1 MDLTNREIELLM
13 NWAHIVHRTMF
24 EHWPPIYQPPR
35 KTQPTKQQAMKDIEK
50 LYEKLENE
58 YNSRSQR
65 ELFSESW
72 DGRDD

>member
-1 MDLTNREIELLM
+1 MDLSNREIELLM
-13 NWAHIVHRTMF
+13 NWAHIVHRTML
-24 EHWPPIYQPPR
+24 ENWPPIHIPPR
-35 KTQPTKQQAMKDIEK
+35 ETQPSKPEAMRQIEK

-65 ELFSESW
+65 KLFSEPW